1 MYKSTCIIRLTNSTE
16 MHDGRLQCWSLTH
29 TYRQRDRP
37 NCEAAFSLFTRHVC
51 TYNVQQSAL
60 SSTWH
65 FLLVFVRP
73 SLSLFS
79 LWVYFTNCRH
89 KLLTV
94 VYRLHT
100 THWLGADLIIH
111 THTGDFMLSLIQTC
125 KTWWFTSSC
134 TYHLITVSLS
144 SLSHHLFNP
153 SICHYNLKKPICVTQ
168 ILSQSPG
175 SFGTAFTES
184 RNLDL
189 GCILGF
195 LF

>member
-1 MYKSTCIIRLTNSTE
+1 MGALTPIFTDSPGDKATVALPQKCNSWNPLYRNKREKMYKSTCIIRLTNSTE

-100 THWLGADLIIH
+100 THWLGADLI
-111 THTGDFMLSLIQTC
+111 THHAALTPHRWL
-125 KTWWFTSSC
+125 
-134 TYHLITVSLS
+134 HA
-144 SLSHHLFNP
+144 
-153 SICHYNLKKPICVTQ
+153 VTD
-168 ILSQSPG
+168 
-175 SFGTAFTES
+175 T
-184 RNLDL
+184 DV
-189 GCILGF
+189 
-195 LF
+195 